1 MSTES
6 SFCAR
11 LRRLL
16 PVIYVLVQ
24 VSAIWMLAINPIRQ
38 GGYFDIPILF
48 PPVAVVE
55 WPYAAALSPQFGVSD
70 WWLLSAGH
78 HGLFF
83 FGYLLIKNSATCL
96 GRLFFGYYFG
106 ACILTAIGA
115 FLLTL

>member
-1 MSTES
+1 M
-6 SFCAR
+6 
-11 LRRLL
+11 
-16 PVIYVLVQ
+16 
-24 VSAIWMLAINPIRQ
+24 WMLAINPIRQ

-55 WPYAAALSPQFGVSD
+55 WPYAAALSPRFGVLD

-83 FGYLLIKNSATCL
+83 FGYLLIKDWASSL
-96 GRLFFGYYFG
+96 GRWFFGYYFG
-106 ACILTAIGA
+106 ACILTVIGA